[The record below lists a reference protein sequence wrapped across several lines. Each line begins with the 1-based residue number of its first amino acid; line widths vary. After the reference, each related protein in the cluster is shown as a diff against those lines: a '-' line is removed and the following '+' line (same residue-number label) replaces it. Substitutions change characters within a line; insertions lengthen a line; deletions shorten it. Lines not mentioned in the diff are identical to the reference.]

1 MNKDIVN
8 EIINICNPNDP
19 YFYADYFTD
28 YNQKNNVIKS
38 IFESDKL
45 REVLCLKNFACLKV
59 AYVSNSYSDFIIL
72 KNITVDIKKNKYV
85 INFFSLDEEIDEMI
99 FDIIIYDNLC
109 FDDLKKEHI
118 NTENIPTPKIIFF
131 DENCDVKI

>member
-1 MNKDIVN
+1 
-8 EIINICNPNDP
+8 
-19 YFYADYFTD
+19 
-28 YNQKNNVIKS
+28 
-38 IFESDKL
+38 
-45 REVLCLKNFACLKV
+45 
-59 AYVSNSYSDFIIL
+59 VSNSYSDFIIL